1 MLACKGLKLLF
12 VQIFAYKHNVGV
24 ALGELVDRVAVP
36 LHDLELRVGY
46 GLKDGEL
53 AGEQEALHHE
63 LHAAGIS
70 LDNACALL
78 HHHVVGAHHP
88 FDLAKKDHPQ
98 FGERKPSVGRLLEQL
113 GPQFGFDGL
122 DVGA

>member
-1 MLACKGLKLLF
+1 MGDPAQHRIVQLMLACKGLKLLF

-24 ALGELVDRVAVP
+24 ALGELVDRVTVP

-70 LDNACALL
+70 LDNA
-78 HHHVVGAHHP
+78 AH
-88 FDLAKKDHPQ
+88 
-98 FGERKPSVGRLLEQL
+98 SSIITS
-113 GPQFGFDGL
+113 
-122 DVGA
+122 